1 MHLQQ
6 LGTNLRVRR
15 MKRFHHEEKNIS
27 GRSEGKLAL
36 KQLEWGR
43 RKGDKEREKREMK
56 GKMKR
61 REETVRK
68 ILTLY
73 YQSDSVGAQSTI
85 SESNRW
91 PIPTPCLSI
100 CFFFFQFQIMKHKWF
115 WGKLKGIRSMR
126 LWRNTEKHTQK
137 KSIRVGSFLT
147 SSRCSLQGEK
157 HESTYTRNPPEL
169 QLFAARTHN
178 TEKICCV
185 GVQSSYLKRDGD
197 TAMSRKEFPSHS
209 VSWRHLKS
217 G

>member
-1 MHLQQ
+1 
-6 LGTNLRVRR
+6 

-85 SESNRW
+85 SESNR
-91 PIPTPCLSI
+91 
-100 CFFFFQFQIMKHKWF
+100 
-115 WGKLKGIRSMR
+115 
-126 LWRNTEKHTQK
+126 
-137 KSIRVGSFLT
+137 
-147 SSRCSLQGEK
+147 
-157 HESTYTRNPPEL
+157 
-169 QLFAARTHN
+169 
-178 TEKICCV
+178 
-185 GVQSSYLKRDGD
+185 
-197 TAMSRKEFPSHS
+197 
-209 VSWRHLKS
+209 
-217 G
+217 